1 MGVNNIADDIHDA
14 YEEGYKDGMEFAKN
28 EIMEEAKARFTP
40 KWISV
45 NDRLPNDYGAV
56 LVTWGNR
63 NPEWYYAH
71 IKDTP
76 FVGVAHFYPKT
87 KRWYW
92 YSAVTE
98 DYLSEYGDSE
108 FDRVDKSIDITHWM
122 PLPEPP
128 KEGETCD

>member
-1 MGVNNIADDIHDA
+1 MS
-14 YEEGYKDGMEFAKN
+14 E
-28 EIMEEAKARFTP
+28 
-40 KWISV
+40 WISV

-56 LVTWGNR
+56 LITWVNR

-108 FDRVDKSIDITHWM
+108 FDRIDKDIDITHWM
-122 PLPEPP
+122 PLPDPP
-128 KEGETCD
+128 QEDN

>member
-1 MGVNNIADDIHDA
+1 MRKITRD
-14 YEEGYKDGMEFAKN
+14 ETE
-28 EIMEEAKARFTP
+28 RFTP

-45 NDRLPNDYGAV
+45 KDRLPDDYGAV
-56 LVTWGNR
+56 LITWVNR
-63 NPEWYYAH
+63 NPERYYVH

-92 YSAVTE
+92 YGAVTE
-98 DYLSEYGDSE
+98 DYLSVYGDSE
-108 FDRVDKSIDITHWM
+108 FDRVDKSIVITHWM

-128 KEGETCD
+128 KEDEI